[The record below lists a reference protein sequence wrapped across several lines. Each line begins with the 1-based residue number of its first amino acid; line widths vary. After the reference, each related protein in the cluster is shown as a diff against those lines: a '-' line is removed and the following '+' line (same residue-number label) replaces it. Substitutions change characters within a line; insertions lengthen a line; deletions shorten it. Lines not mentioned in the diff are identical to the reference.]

1 MGNRRDDDDDEIEKN
16 ELGPLLA
23 LLRLS
28 VVGAGGGDGEGRQP
42 PKDPQKRIRHTF
54 YADDDAAISRRHPA
68 HRRR

>member
-23 LLRLS
+23 LLRLR

-54 YADDDAAISRRHPA
+54 YAGYAAISRRDSTHS
-68 HRRR
+68 RR